1 MAKSRSEMIK
11 IIKDAEREAY
21 ATWKEA
27 ERELGKDSLTA
38 ECKGSEWLATIRLLH
53 KLHLDT
59 V

>member
-1 MAKSRSEMIK
+1 MTKEEMIK
-11 IIKDAEREAY
+11 IIKDAEKETY

-27 ERELGKDSLTA
+27 ERKLGKDSYTA